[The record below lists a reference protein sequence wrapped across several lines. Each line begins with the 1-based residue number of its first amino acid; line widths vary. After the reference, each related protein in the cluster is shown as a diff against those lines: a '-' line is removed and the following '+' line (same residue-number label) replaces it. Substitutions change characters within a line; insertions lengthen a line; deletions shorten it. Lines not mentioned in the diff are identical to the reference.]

1 MPLQNN
7 NFLGFL
13 NPNPGGDQRTG
24 GAPDSDESQESLA
37 AGDRDD
43 VLRESVLHSSCF
55 SLFFAPKM
63 HRGKITDEQ
72 PVCREQRS

>member
-13 NPNPGGDQRTG
+13 NPNPDGDQRTG
-24 GAPDSDESQESLA
+24 GASDSDESRESLA

-43 VLRESVLHSSCF
+43 VLRESLLQRSCF

-63 HRGKITDEQ
+63 HKGKITDEQ